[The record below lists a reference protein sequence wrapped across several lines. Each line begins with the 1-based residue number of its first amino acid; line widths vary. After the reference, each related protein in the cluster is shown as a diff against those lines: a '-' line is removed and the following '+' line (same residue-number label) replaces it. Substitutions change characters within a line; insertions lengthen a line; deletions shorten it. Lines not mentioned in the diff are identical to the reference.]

1 MANFELSTEEKQTL
15 IEVLEDNISDLRMEI
30 ADTDSSI
37 FKEEIRSKKKILID
51 ILEKLKGN

>member
-1 MANFELSTEEKQTL
+1 MPNFELSKEEKQTL

-51 ILEKLKGN
+51 ILERLKEN

>member
-1 MANFELSTEEKQTL
+1 MPNFELSKEEKQTL

-37 FKEEIRSKKKILID
+37 FKEEIRGRKKILID
-51 ILEKLKGN
+51 ILERLKEN

>member
-1 MANFELSTEEKQTL
+1 MPNFDLSTEEKQTL

-37 FKEEIRSKKKILID
+37 FKGELKSKKRILLD
-51 ILEKLKGN
+51 ILERLKGT

>member
-1 MANFELSTEEKQTL
+1 MPNFELSTEEKQTL

-37 FKEEIRSKKKILID
+37 FKEEIRTRKKILID
-51 ILEKLKGN
+51 ILERLKEN

>member
-1 MANFELSTEEKQTL
+1 MPNFELSTEGKQTL